1 MEKSKK
7 ISICL
12 VMGLVIVLS
21 LCIIIFNIAKS
32 AGESA
37 YAQEIPSV
45 EDKEETVTHK
55 DSFDEGND
63 SDASPTL
70 FSRIWEWCTVNSV
83 EIFTVA
89 GDIILVACFI
99 FQKLKSKKKLLEI
112 GSNIV
117 TVKNDVANTANSQE
131 NVISVT
137 NELIEGYNRFEKAL
151 NNFDS
156 TEKGRYMTLLAAAAQ
171 TKAILDILT
180 TVYANSKNIPQGV
193 KDLVN
198 LKYADVLKLVKDEK
212 KLESIADT
220 SEMGKAA
227 ETENIESTEGNYA
240 KDHER
245 EDN

>member
-1 MEKSKK
+1 
-7 ISICL
+7 
-12 VMGLVIVLS
+12 MGLVIVLS

-37 YAQEIPSV
+37 YAQEISSV
-45 EDKEETVTHK
+45 EDKETVSDE
-55 DSFDEGND
+55 DSFAEYDD
-63 SDASPTL
+63 SDESPTL

-83 EIFTVA
+83 EIFTVV
-89 GDIILVACFI
+89 GDVILVACFI

-112 GSNIV
+112 GANIV
-117 TVKNDVANTANSQE
+117 TVKNDVANTVNSQE

-137 NELIEGYNRFEKAL
+137 NELIEGYNKFERTL

-156 TEKGRYMTLLAAAAQ
+156 TEKNRYMTLLTAAAQ

-198 LKYADVLKLVKDEK
+198 LKYADVLKLVGDEK
-212 KLESIADT
+212 KLENI
-220 SEMGKAA
+220 A
-227 ETENIESTEGNYA
+227 ETNEIENDIETESTESVEG
-240 KDHER
+240 
-245 EDN
+245 

>member
-7 ISICL
+7 FSICL

-37 YAQEIPSV
+37 YAQEISSV
-45 EDKEETVTHK
+45 EDKETVSDE
-55 DSFDEGND
+55 DSFAEYDD
-63 SDASPTL
+63 SDESPTL

-83 EIFTVA
+83 EIFTVV
-89 GDIILVACFI
+89 GDVILVACFI

-112 GSNIV
+112 GANIV
-117 TVKNDVANTANSQE
+117 TVKNDVANTVNSQE

-137 NELIEGYNRFEKAL
+137 NELIEGYNKFERTL

-156 TEKGRYMTLLAAAAQ
+156 TEKNRYMTLLTAAAQ

-198 LKYADVLKLVKDEK
+198 LKYADVLKLVGDEK
-212 KLESIADT
+212 KLENI
-220 SEMGKAA
+220 A
-227 ETENIESTEGNYA
+227 ETNEIENDIETESTESVEG
-240 KDHER
+240 
-245 EDN
+245 